1 MMTPTQARKIL
12 DVLFTLPPEKV
23 AEVYDFV
30 IFLQER
36 YGQRTA
42 VHVAMPRA
50 KKTCMT

>member
-1 MMTPTQARKIL
+1 MMTLTQARKIL
-12 DVLFTLPPEKV
+12 DVLSTLSPEKV
-23 AEVYDFV
+23 ADVYDFV